1 MYGRCKSPG
10 ILKSSLWYLGV
21 AQSVK
26 NLPAMWETWVRS
38 LSWED
43 PLKKGMATHSSI
55 LAWRIPW
62 TEEPGRL
69 QSMGLKDWTWL
80 SDFHFL
86 SFGVLCF
93 PTLSPSGYTLAGSCS
108 GWGLGVQPICLPVP
122 SGSLLRAAIAAWWH
136 DVWSVLYLLIMAGN
150 IFHPQQLLSVSSLGE
165 RVLFLP
171 LFKKPLIPPSWWD
184 PSSWPYLTLITS

>member
-1 MYGRCKSPG
+1 MS
-10 ILKSSLWYLGV
+10 
-21 AQSVK
+21 
-26 NLPAMWETWVRS
+26 
-38 LSWED
+38 
-43 PLKKGMATHSSI
+43 
-55 LAWRIPW
+55 
-62 TEEPGRL
+62 
-69 QSMGLKDWTWL
+69 LKDWTWL

-108 GWGLGVQPICLPVP
+108 GWGLGMQPICLPVP

-136 DVWSVLYLLIMAGN
+136 DVWSVLCLLIMTGN
-150 IFHPQQLLSVSSLGE
+150 IFHPQNLLSVSSLGE

-184 PSSWPYLTLITS
+184 PSSWPHLTLISPQRLHLKTPSHWDYLRRYNSVHCSGIVQSTILWNK